1 MAISATDRP
10 SLDGAVLVRL
20 PAADR
25 SWPTRLP
32 PVPGGRVLTVCLGHG
47 DLLPSQPRGQTGGY
61 RIVGVA
67 SGRAPVGP
75 TVDVLVPLEL
85 RLAEPRWWSE
95 LAATAS
101 RIFDLR
107 MGPVQEVLSSQLTL
121 HLADARGAAS
131 TPGGR

>member
-20 PAADR
+20 PAADP
-25 SWPTRLP
+25 SWPDRLP
-32 PVPGGRVLTVCLGHG
+32 PVPGRRVLTVCLGHA
-47 DLLPSQPRGQTGGY
+47 DLLPNRPGGPTSGY

-67 SGRAPVGP
+67 SSRAPVGP
-75 TVDVLVPLEL
+75 TVDVLVPQEL
-85 RLAEPRWWSE
+85 RLAEPRWWGE

-107 MGPVQEVLSSQLTL
+107 MGPVQEVLSSQLAL
-121 HLADARGAAS
+121 HLADA
-131 TPGGR
+131 GGVEADRRDR